1 MTPSGSPW
9 SADRRLLTVGL
20 IGLVTA
26 GAFEGMA
33 VPTVLPAL
41 VDDLGE
47 LDLYGWAFSA
57 FWLTNIIGITLGGS
71 DADRHGPSRALLIGS
86 LLFAAGMTVAGLAGS
101 MPVVIAGR
109 AIQGFGSG
117 AIGSVVYA
125 VIARAYAPS
134 AAPRMI
140 ALTSSAW
147 IVPGLIGPALAGAVS
162 DAIGWRWVFLGIVP
176 AVIVMGAAVAPQLR
190 QLGPIVRETA
200 PSRGYG
206 RRAFDAIR
214 LAIGSTLV
222 LAALQ
227 VASGGDELGATGI
240 PSWAAVA
247 ALGAAGLWL
256 VVGALV
262 HLLPP
267 GSLRLAP
274 GRPSVFAAVFAVTFA
289 FFGTEAYIPL
299 MVVGVR
305 GESVTLG
312 GIALSAAAVTW
323 SVGAWI
329 QARAAGSGVRG
340 TIVAV
345 GSALIAV
352 GIGLAGLVL
361 LPELSVFAATVGWAV
376 GGLGIGLAYS
386 MLAFLTLETAP
397 RGEEGASSASLQLM
411 FTLGTAFGAG
421 AGGAL
426 LATADRGALE
436 LVQALAIVDGLMV
449 AVALAAIL
457 VALRVPRRPTPR
469 AEAVVASPPPVP
481 AAKLG

>member
-1 MTPSGSPW
+1 VTPSGSPW
-9 SADRRLLTVGL
+9 SPDRRLLTVGL

-41 VDDLGE
+41 VDDLGG

-57 FWLTNIIGITLGGS
+57 FWLTNIIGITLGGA
-71 DADRHGPSRALLIGS
+71 DADRHGPRRSLLVGS

-101 MPVVIAGR
+101 MPVVIGGR

-117 AIGSVVYA
+117 AIASVVYA

-162 DAIGWRWVFLGIVP
+162 DAIGWRWVFLAIVP
-176 AVIVMGAAVAPQLR
+176 VVVLMGVTVAPQLR
-190 QLGPIVRETA
+190 QLGPVVRETE
-200 PSRGYG
+200 PLRGYG
-206 RRAFDAIR
+206 RRALDAVR

-227 VASGGDELGATGI
+227 VASGGDEPLLGAI
-240 PSWAAVA
+240 PSWAVA
-247 ALGAAGLWL
+247 IALGAGGLWL

-262 HLLPP
+262 HLLPV
-267 GSLRLAP
+267 GSLRLAR
-274 GRPSVFAAVFAVTFA
+274 GRPAIFGAVFAITFA

-299 MVVGVR
+299 MIVGVR
-305 GESVTLG
+305 GETVTVG

-323 SVGAWI
+323 SVGAWV
-329 QARAAGSGVRG
+329 QARAAGAGTRG
-340 TIVAV
+340 TLVAI
-345 GSALIAV
+345 GSALIAA
-352 GIGLAGLVL
+352 GIGLAALVL
-361 LPELSVFAATVGWAV
+361 LPDLPILAATAGWAV
-376 GGLGIGLAYS
+376 GGLGMGLAYS

-421 AGGAL
+421 AGGAVVAL
-426 LATADRGALE
+426 ADRGALE
-436 LVQALAIVDGLMV
+436 LVQALGAVDAVMV
-449 AVALAAIL
+449 AVAIGAMLA
-457 VALRVPRRPTPR
+457 ALRVPRRPAPR
-469 AEAVVASPPPVP
+469 TDAQAASAPSVP
-481 AAKLG
+481 AVEPG

>member
-9 SADRRLLTVGL
+9 SPDRRLLTVGL

-33 VPTVLPAL
+33 VPTILPAL
-41 VDDLGE
+41 VDDLGG

-57 FWLTNIIGITLGGS
+57 FWLTNIIGITLGGA
-71 DADRHGPSRALLIGS
+71 DADRHGPRRALLIGS

-101 MPVVIAGR
+101 MPLVIAGR

-117 AIGSVVYA
+117 AIASVVYA

-147 IVPGLIGPALAGAVS
+147 IVPGLVGPALAGAVS
-162 DAIGWRWVFLGIVP
+162 DAIGWRWVFLAIVP
-176 AVIVMGAAVAPQLR
+176 AVVVMGVVVSPQLR
-190 QLGPIVRETA
+190 QLGPVVRETA
-200 PSRGYG
+200 PIRGYG
-206 RRAFDAIR
+206 RRALDAVR

-227 VASGGDELGATGI
+227 VASGGDELQLAGVPGWLIALG
-240 PSWAAVA
+240 
-247 ALGAAGLWL
+247 LGAAGLWL

-262 HLLPP
+262 HLLPE
-267 GSLRLAP
+267 GSLRLAR
-274 GRPSVFAAVFAVTFA
+274 GRPSVFPAVFAITFA

-299 MVVGVR
+299 MVVGIR
-305 GESVTLG
+305 GESATVG
-312 GIALSAAAVTW
+312 GLALSAAAVTW
-323 SVGAWI
+323 STGAWV
-329 QARAAGSGVRG
+329 QARAAANGVRG
-340 TIVAV
+340 TLVAI

-352 GIGLAGLVL
+352 GIGLAALVL
-361 LPELSVFAATVGWAV
+361 LPDLPVLAATLGWAV

-386 MLAFLTLETAP
+386 MLAYLTLETAP

-421 AGGAL
+421 VGGAL
-426 LATADRGALE
+426 VALADRGALE
-436 LVQALAIVDGLMV
+436 LVHALGVVDGLMV
-449 AVALAAIL
+449 AIAIVAML
-457 VALRVPRRPTPR
+457 VALRVPRRPAPR
-469 AEAVVASPPPVP
+469 TDAVVASPPPLP
-481 AAKLG
+481 AAELG